1 MTTVGADHLWSA
13 ALDLARR
20 EDAGG
25 AVDLSVVGL
34 CVQLHGAGVEF
45 DEAAR
50 RIRSVVGRDPTRAE
64 WSAVRRLTRPTVRP
78 VGGVQ

>member
-25 AVDLSVVGL
+25 AVDPAIVAL
-34 CVQLHGAGVEF
+34 CVQLHAAGVDF
-45 DEAAR
+45 DESAR
-50 RIRSVVGRDPTRAE
+50 RIRAVVGRPPSRAE
-64 WSAVRRLTRPTVRP
+64 LSAFVKLTRPTVRP